1 MIKITFTALDENVI
15 LLGSTHVPSYLITLE
30 KNIIKKPVRFSG

>member
-1 MIKITFTALDENVI
+1 MITITFIALDENVI
-15 LLGSTHVPSYLITLE
+15 LLGSTHVPILITLE